1 MPRPLPPRTAIVA
14 VAAGG
19 AIGAVI
25 RYGATL
31 AVPETAGHFPW
42 TTFTINV
49 TGCFLLALLPA
60 SRTIREHPWLPPA
73 LGTGVLGGFTTMS
86 AHAVQTRGLADRG
99 DAWAAGLY
107 LFGTLAAALL
117 AVAVAD
123 TFSSRAQRLEFE
135 QEEGDL

>member
-19 AIGAVI
+19 AVGAVI
-25 RYGATL
+25 RYCVTL
-31 AVPETAGHFPW
+31 AAPDGGGQFPW

-49 TGCFLLALLPA
+49 VGCFLLALLPA
-60 SRTIREHPWLPPA
+60 SRAIREHPWLPPA

-86 AHAVQTRGLADRG
+86 AYTVQTRGLVDRG
-99 DAWAAGLY
+99 EPWLAGLY
-107 LFGTLAAALL
+107 VFGTLAAALL
-117 AVAVAD
+117 AVMAAD
-123 TFSSRAQRLEFE
+123 TFSSLAQRLEFE